1 MPALLAYTDDALL
14 ASHSGYHVIANYL
27 PDCEK
32 VVTPRRE
39 PVSWGGR
46 FKSKVLRR
54 LAFSRWCVGGSF
66 EMEAQISA
74 RIAAG
79 YVGCVHYLWCDR
91 DMAFLDRR
99 INPSSHP
106 LIGTFH
112 QCADILPDV
121 IRRVSSLRKFA
132 AIIIMSE
139 TQRRWFEER
148 GVSASRIHRM
158 LHGVDV
164 DYFHPGASPN
174 DEEFRV
180 LAVGG
185 TRRNFDL
192 LRSVAASLKDEPGI
206 KFEVVGPTDRKAMFG
221 GMNNLVYHDRLSD
234 ADLLSKYQSAS
245 CLLHLIEDS
254 TANNVVNEA
263 MACGAAVISERH
275 GGVPEYVSDEC
286 ALLCSPGSGDEVV
299 KAIKKLAGDAGRLT
313 EMREAAREHALTLD
327 WRHSAAQLEQLYAG
341 LSA

>member
-14 ASHSGYHVIANYL
+14 ARHSGYHVIANYL
-27 PDCEK
+27 PECEK

-39 PVSWGGR
+39 PSSLFGR
-46 FKSKVLRR
+46 IRSKVLRR
-54 LAFSRWCVGGSF
+54 LSFSRWCAGGSF
-66 EMEAQISA
+66 EMEAQINA
-74 RIAAG
+74 RIEAG
-79 YVGCVHYLWCDR
+79 YAGCVHYLWCDR

-112 QCADILPDV
+112 QCADILPEV
-121 IRRVSSLRKFA
+121 IRRVSSLWKFA

-139 TQRRWFEER
+139 TQRRWFEEH
-148 GVSASRIHRM
+148 GVEADRIHRI

-164 DYFHPGASPN
+164 DYFRPAEQVKDDG
-174 DEEFRV
+174 FRV

-185 TRRNFDL
+185 TRRNFGL
-192 LRSVAASLKDEPGI
+192 LQSVAATLQQERAI
-206 KFEVVGPTDRKAMFG
+206 QFEVVGPTDRKAMFG

-263 MACGAAVISERH
+263 LACGAAVVSECH
-275 GGVPEYVSDEC
+275 GGVPEYVTEDC
-286 ALLCSPGSGDEVV
+286 AVLCSPGDGDEVV
-299 KAIKKLAGDAGRLT
+299 NAIKRLARDDRRLS
-313 EMREAAREHALTLD
+313 EMRLAAREHAMTLD
-327 WRHSAAQLEQLYAG
+327 WRHSAIQLEQLYSG
-341 LSA
+341 LSS

>member
-14 ASHSGYHVIANYL
+14 ARHSGYHVIANYL
-27 PDCEK
+27 PHCEK

-39 PVSWGGR
+39 ASSLVGR
-46 FKSKVLRR
+46 LQSKVLRR
-54 LAFSRWCVGGSF
+54 LSFSRWCAGGSF
-66 EMEAQISA
+66 EMEAQIKA

-91 DMAFLDRR
+91 DMGFLDRR
-99 INPSSHP
+99 IDPTSHP

-112 QCADILPDV
+112 QCADILPEV

-139 TQRRWFEER
+139 TQRRWFQER
-148 GVSASRIHRM
+148 GVEADRIHRI

-164 DYFHPGASPN
+164 DYFRPVEQVK
-174 DEEFRV
+174 DDVFRV

-185 TRRNFDL
+185 TRRNFDML
-192 LRSVAASLKDEPGI
+192 HSVAAALQREKAI
-206 KFEVVGPTDRKAMFG
+206 QFEVVGPTDRKAMFG
-221 GMNNLVYHDRLSD
+221 GMSNLFYHDRLSD
-234 ADLLSKYQSAS
+234 ADLLAKYQSAS

-263 MACGAAVISERH
+263 LACGAAVVSERH
-275 GGVPEYVSDEC
+275 GGVPEYVTEAC
-286 ALLCSPGSGDEVV
+286 AVLCNAGNGDEVV
-299 KAIKKLAGDAGRLT
+299 NAIKLLARDDRRLS
-313 EMREAAREHALTLD
+313 EMRLAARAHAMTLD
-327 WRHSAAQLEQLYAG
+327 WRHSAIQLEQLYSG
-341 LSA
+341 LSS